1 MPRPCNTRRLLPAL
15 ALAALLLP
23 LAGCFRA
30 DTDSRDAPAT
40 TPIPASSRLVTD
52 PTRRTVIDTALAQLG
67 VPYKYGGNNAREGF
81 DCSGLVR
88 YAYSAA
94 GITVPR
100 ISRDQLRATEPV
112 ALADAQPGDLVFFQ
126 SEDYSHVGI
135 YLGEGRFVHA
145 PSTGRSVE
153 IGSFGNDWYR
163 RRFVRAGRVAQ

>member
-1 MPRPCNTRRLLPAL
+1 MPRPTRLLTAL
-15 ALAALLLP
+15 VLTVLLAP
-23 LAGCFRA
+23 LAGCWRA
-30 DTDSRDAPAT
+30 DTASRD
-40 TPIPASSRLVTD
+40 TPGTSPVPPSSRLVTD
-52 PTRRTVIDTALAQLG
+52 PTRRAIVDTALAQLG

-145 PSTGRSVE
+145 PQSGRSVE
-153 IGSFGNDWYR
+153 IGTFGNDWYR